1 MTAVLAPTPVRRIL
15 GTLATDLSE
24 AIGPGPARIARALV
38 ADFPA
43 ALRQRPAQLL
53 KASRATPA
61 DLDRLLGAG
70 GFSTLDGLRRRAESE
85 VGQALAASELRV
97 TSRSGRSTA
106 TRELLPRILDRELD
120 NVRSTLDRGER
131 TGSFELVAQRIV
143 SARTKLVA
151 GELKSRAYASLLVND
166 LSASLP
172 GVHLLDGST
181 SHTLDLLAAVG
192 PPDVLIAF
200 CLRRYSRSTIAL
212 AKLVSEAGGFV
223 IGFTDRDDSPLGIIA
238 DLNVVV
244 TTTSTPTETGPAAD
258 SPTAVA
264 AAVHAVATLASASAK
279 GAGRRL
285 ARRGELA
292 HQLAL
297 YQEI

>member
-1 MTAVLAPTPVRRIL
+1 MTALLATTPVRRIL
-15 GTLATDLSE
+15 ATLATDLSDE
-24 AIGPGPARIARALV
+24 IGAGPARIARELAV
-38 ADFPA
+38 DFPA

-53 KASRATPA
+53 KAARARPA

-70 GFSTLDGLRRRAESE
+70 GFSTLDDLRRRAESE
-85 VGQALAASELRV
+85 VGRTLVASELRV
-97 TSRSGRSTA
+97 TSRAGRSPA

-131 TGSFELVAQRIV
+131 SGSFELVAQRIV
-143 SARTKLVA
+143 GARTKLVA
-151 GELKSRAYASLLVND
+151 GELKSRAYATLLVSD

-181 SHTLDLLAAVG
+181 GRTLDLLAAVG

-200 CLRRYSRSTIAL
+200 CLRRYSRSTVAL
-212 AKLVSEAGGFV
+212 AKVVSEAGGFV
-223 IGFTDRDDSPLGIIA
+223 IGFTDRDDSPLGTLA

-244 TTTSTPTETGPAAD
+244 TTTSTPIESGPAAD

-264 AAVHAVATLASASAK
+264 AAVHAVVTLATASAK

-292 HQLAL
+292 RQLAL